1 MHQESTIGEI
11 LDIFKRQFSYR
22 ICRQS
27 ANSVP
32 VTFLVLNPTQS
43 GVGKSSLIN
52 CVFDVDDAV
61 IIIPESHCKKKVSD
75 FNPGDADI
83 DKEITS
89 ERNKLFVLHDSKG
102 FEPADLTTFNVVR
115 DFIIRRSNN
124 QLELKDRLHA
134 VWLCIKTPFAGGRV
148 LEAGDEKFLQL
159 AQEYKAARGLALMSP
174 VPVVVVFT
182 KYDIL
187 VRKPDYT
194 EDKAKAEFM
203 GYVKSLETA
212 VDRLG
217 IKMPPYINVTVP
229 KPGKRA
235 GINISKLVEITR
247 EVVKEYLTDAWIMW
261 VVAQRADIPKKVE
274 LCIEKGMHY
283 YQLALGGALPTF
295 GKSLLRECLF
305 LSHKDIIASWGF
317 RDPDAVRTSLFVRS
331 TGTQTFPSKV
341 LTSANFRHL
350 MLSIV
355 QEMPERCRNTSLRL
369 EALSSSPP
377 DVTRIHEFVGLCTV
391 ASASVAPPVA
401 ILGLT
406 YIFLK
411 WMADII
417 VDNTPDVQRVFI
429 AYIVDLILV
438 LDRLFD
444 FVMRPK
450 MMGSVSWVELCNAFE
465 AYHNSKSQHSV
476 HDKVHYLVEMRGKL
490 SLESDVRPSVEDL
503 VKEFSENILTL

>member
-1 MHQESTIGEI
+1 M
-11 LDIFKRQFSYR
+11 F
-22 ICRQS
+22 
-27 ANSVP
+27 P
-32 VTFLVLNPTQS
+32 VLNPTQS

-52 CVFDVDDAV
+52 CVFDVDDA
-61 IIIPESHCKKKVSD
+61 KVSD

-102 FEPADLTTFNVVR
+102 FEPADLTTFNVVH
-115 DFIIRRSNN
+115 DFIIRRSND

-134 VWLCIKTPFAGGRV
+134 AWLCIKTPFAGGRV

-159 AQEYKAARGLALMSP
+159 AQEYK

-187 VRKPDYT
+187 VRKPGYT
-194 EDKAKAEFM
+194 EDKSKAEFM

-212 VDRLG
+212 ADRLG

-261 VVAQRADIPKKVE
+261 VVAQRAHIPKKVE

-283 YQLALGGALPTF
+283 YQLALGGALPAF

-317 RDPDAVRTSLFVRS
+317 RDPDAV
-331 TGTQTFPSKV
+331 

-355 QEMPERCRNTSLRL
+355 QEMPERCRNTSL

-377 DVTRIHEFVGLCTV
+377 DVARIHEFVGLCTV

-417 VDNTPDVQRVFI
+417 VNNTPDVQRVFI
-429 AYIVDLILV
+429 AYTVDLILV

-450 MMGSVSWVELCNAFE
+450 VMGSVSWTELRNAFE
-465 AYHNSKSQHSV
+465 AYHDSKSQRSV
-476 HDKVHYLVEMRGKL
+476 HDKIRALVEMRGKL

-503 VKEFSENILTL
+503 VKEFSESM